1 MNQLYTWLAE
11 EFSAAGLP
19 DAAAH
24 SLAFFLYET
33 AFLSVV
39 LVVGI
44 TFFSYIRIKFFSGGH
59 AHALAGRSKPVV
71 YAAMAL
77 LGIVSPFCSC
87 SAIPA
92 FIALSSMAI
101 PTGALFVYLVT
112 APLVQET
119 SFILLASE
127 FGPIVALVY
136 VAFGTTAGVL
146 AGLLLSRSSDEKIFV
161 DSVLATR
168 GTSNAE
174 TFSADDVPKS
184 CGCSCSSSSK
194 KLDEVQ
200 SGSSQ
205 FSEVDSIFMQN
216 WGGEKTSSCC
226 SASSAAVEE
235 AFKNFDAKA
244 SCSCSSSS
252 APKTKASCG
261 CSSANSPGPGR
272 ACSCGSARTAAGGN
286 ESAAASAFR
295 EAFGII
301 RKTFKYILIGVALGS
316 LIHGVVPSEW
326 IEKLLGSE
334 NYVAPIYATLIGIPI
349 YADDVALIPVA
360 KSLIDS
366 GAALGTSLSFVMAS
380 AVVSLPSFILLA
392 GVLQKKMIAK
402 LAALLTIMIIVIGY
416 LFNFLSPILL

>member
-39 LVVGI
+39 LVAGI

-119 SFILLASE
+119 SFILLVSE
-127 FGPIVALVY
+127 FGPLVAFVY
-136 VAFGTTAGVL
+136 VAFGTAAGVL
-146 AGLLLSRSSDEKIFV
+146 AGLLLSRSSDEDIFV
-161 DSVLATR
+161 ESVLATR
-168 GTSNAE
+168 GTSKAE
-174 TFSADDVPKS
+174 SFNADDVPKACS
-184 CGCSCSSSSK
+184 CSCSSSSK
-194 KLDEVQ
+194 APQ
-200 SGSSQ
+200 PHAGGSE
-205 FSEVDSIFMQN
+205 FSEVDSIFMQS
-216 WGGEKTSSCC
+216 WGGEKAGSCCIATSS
-226 SASSAAVEE
+226 SVED
-235 AFKNFDAKA
+235 AFKKLDAQTIT
-244 SCSCSSSS
+244 CSCSSST
-252 APKTKASCG
+252 APKANAECG
-261 CSSANSPGPGR
+261 CSSGR
-272 ACSCGSARTAAGGN
+272 ILQPAAACSCGSVLRSADESHLAA
-286 ESAAASAFR
+286 AFR
-295 EAFGII
+295 EAAGII

-316 LIHGVVPSEW
+316 LIHGVVPNEW

-334 NYVAPIYATLIGIPI
+334 NYVAPIYAALIGIPI

-392 GVLQKKMIAK
+392 GVLQKKVIAK
-402 LAALLTIMIIVIGY
+402 LAVVLTIMIIVIGY
-416 LFNFLSPILL
+416 LFNFLEPILL

>member
-39 LVVGI
+39 LVAGI

-127 FGPIVALVY
+127 FGPLVALVY

-168 GTSNAE
+168 GTSKAE
-174 TFSADDVPKS
+174 TFSADDVPKP

-194 KLDEVQ
+194 KLDDVQ

-205 FSEVDSIFMQN
+205 FSEVDSIFMQS
-216 WGGEKTSSCC
+216 WGGEKTTSCC
-226 SASSAAVEE
+226 SASSAAVED
-235 AFKNFDAKA
+235 AFKKLDAPG
-244 SCSCSSSS
+244 SCSCSSGAS
-252 APKTKASCG
+252 AANASCG
-261 CSSANSPGPGR
+261 CSAEKPPLASAG
-272 ACSCGSARTAAGGN
+272 CSCGSVRTAVGGN

-295 EAFGII
+295 EALGII

>member
-119 SFILLASE
+119 SFILLVSE
-127 FGPIVALVY
+127 FGPLVALVY
-136 VAFGTTAGVL
+136 VAFGTAAGVL
-146 AGLLLSRSSDEKIFV
+146 AGLLLSRSSDEDIFV
-161 DSVLATR
+161 ESVLATR
-168 GTSNAE
+168 GTSKAE
-174 TFSADDVPKS
+174 SFNADDVPKS
-184 CGCSCSSSSK
+184 CACSCSSSSK
-194 KLDEVQ
+194 ASQ
-200 SGSSQ
+200 PHAGGSE
-205 FSEVDSIFMQN
+205 FNEVDSIFMQS

-226 SASSAAVEE
+226 SASSAAVED
-235 AFKNFDAKA
+235 AFKNFEANA
-244 SCSCSSSS
+244 SRSRSSSS
-252 APKTKASCG
+252 ALKTKASESG
-261 CSSANSPGPGR
+261 EG
-272 ACSCGSARTAAGGN
+272 CSCGSARTAAGGN
-286 ESAAASAFR
+286 ESAAARAFR
-295 EAFGII
+295 EAVGII

-316 LIHGVVPSEW
+316 VIHGVVPNEW

-334 NYVAPIYATLIGIPI
+334 NYVAPVYAALIGIPI